1 MLGSN
6 VLDLSL
12 NLTNTLV
19 EVTDQVFLRGV
30 NELSLLFLLY
40 FYQLLSR
47 DGLLLRDF
55 FARRKLLIVVGVRV
69 LFQVVLLQELLRGKH
84 LAAMV
89 ALENLGFLGDLYQ
102 TLVTR

>member
-30 NELSLLFLLY
+30 NQLSLLFLLY

-69 LFQVVLLQELLRGKH
+69 LFQVVLLQELLRGEH